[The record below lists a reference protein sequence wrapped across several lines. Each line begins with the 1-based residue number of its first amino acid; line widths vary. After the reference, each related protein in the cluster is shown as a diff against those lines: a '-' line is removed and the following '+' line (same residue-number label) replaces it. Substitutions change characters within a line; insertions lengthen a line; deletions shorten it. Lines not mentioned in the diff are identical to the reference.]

1 VPRSEKPD
9 AAHPFVRRLRALP
22 ENFPEI
28 AGGDVLARTARMV
41 ILPQMVRAASLEP
54 ERFRAQAVS
63 FLMRFVV
70 ALEVAPH
77 EIYGDSFLTS
87 ATAEAAKAPA
97 IPAVDPADRTAPD
110 DELTSGNGAPAEE
123 SPTAATTP
131 APLDPTKLERILAGE

>member
-1 VPRSEKPD
+1 VPRSDKPD

-77 EIYGDSFLTS
+77 EIYGDRFATS
-87 ATAEAAKAPA
+87 STVEAAKASA
-97 IPAVDPADRTAPD
+97 LPAVDPADRTAPD
-110 DELTSGNGAPAEE
+110 DELTSPDNGAPAAE

-131 APLDPTKLERILAGE
+131 APLDPKLERILAGE